1 MNRHVLIVEDE
12 PKIAQIHA
20 DYLHASHYTSSCIDD
35 GNQVIEWVKVHQP
48 DLILLDLMLPGR
60 DGLSLCREIR
70 SFSEVPII
78 MVTARIEE
86 IDRIL
91 GLEIGATDY
100 ICKPFSPREVIAR
113 VNAIFRLIDSIPKT
127 DSPAPGAGLNVHKNR
142 YEADFKGSALNLTAV
157 EFKLLACLSSP
168 PFQVYS
174 RQQLVDKIHDDYRVI
189 TDRTIDTHIKN
200 LRKKLQ
206 AAGMD
211 TETIQSVYGVGYKW
225 NYA

>member
-1 MNRHVLIVEDE
+1 CLDN
-12 PKIAQIHA
+12 
-20 DYLHASHYTSSCIDD
+20 
-35 GNQVIEWVKVHQP
+35 GNAVIKWVKDHQP

-60 DGLSLCREIR
+60 DGLSLCQEIR
-70 SFSEVPII
+70 GFSQVPII

-91 GLEIGATDY
+91 GLEIGANDY

-113 VNAIFRLIDSIPKT
+113 INAIFRLIDSIPKAST
-127 DSPAPGAGLNVHKNR
+127 LPETGLNVHIDR
-142 YEADFKGSALNLTAV
+142 YEADFEGLPLNLTTV
-157 EFKLLACLSSP
+157 EFKLLVCLSKP

-174 RQQLVDKIHDDYRVI
+174 RQQLVDRIHDDYRVI

-206 AAGMD
+206 LAGMD
-211 TETIQSVYGVGYKW
+211 
-225 NYA
+225 